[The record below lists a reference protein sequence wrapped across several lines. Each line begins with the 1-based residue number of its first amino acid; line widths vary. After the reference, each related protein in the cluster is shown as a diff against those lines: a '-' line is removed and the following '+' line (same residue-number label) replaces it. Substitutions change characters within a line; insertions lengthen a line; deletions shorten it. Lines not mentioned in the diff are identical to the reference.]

1 MRKTGTKS
9 YIKELR
15 KQLRQSYLP
24 EQADKILSLLQNS
37 ADNFFED
44 NPDASFEDFLEQF
57 GNIDDLRDSFLEN
70 AQDLSKQARQAHS
83 RKMIFIAV
91 SIIVVFIAA
100 IYCGSLIKGYIKS
113 RDSIIKYERSIIY

>member
-1 MRKTGTKS
+1 M
-9 YIKELR
+9 
-15 KQLRQSYLP
+15 RQSYLP